1 MRKEWHDGMGVYEDE
16 AETRWTDDM
25 LLSFLSGVNEEGL
38 QHRREIDA
46 LFWQID
52 MVPRQTARDEA
63 ARDTSWFTKGDP

>member
-1 MRKEWHDGMGVYEDE
+1 
-16 AETRWTDDM
+16 M

-63 ARDTSWFTKGDP
+63 ARDTSWFMKGDP